1 MNSKERVISTLN
13 KEAVDRVPLD
23 CWVYQKKLVE
33 IINDALLLDGEEED
47 TKGFIVKLILK
58 GIN

>member
-23 CWVYQKKLVE
+23 CWVYQKKAGPENGRGLW
-33 IINDALLLDGEEED
+33 NPR
-47 TKGFIVKLILK
+47 
-58 GIN
+58 